1 MPDPAEGENKT
12 NVTLDTGILADI
24 KNKKVDLYLGSDIL
38 DLLFDENAV
47 SWIVDQHHDKNDVSV
62 VVEDKTEP
70 VAEGEKPTSLV
81 FDIHLAVNGEKV
93 DHSDFGESATVTVT
107 IPLDRFGDLTGKM
120 VKVWYLSGD
129 EPEEME
135 AIIDNNAKKVKFLT
149 HHFSEYAVE
158 VVDVEPE
165 TPPVVF
171 VPTFSNGSD
180 NTAVETGTAQN
191 GATTYRFRVG
201 TGNAAPYATVTAP
214 VNGWKLG
221 EENEFTVTSDNDIAC
236 VVIVKDAD
244 GNYTRLTVV
253 STDEETKAH
262 SFKAT
267 LGKGYEII
275 VAVKG
280 DANGDGSVGVAD
292 RLMIAARLG
301 GTTSFDAMKNL
312 IADVNK
318 DGSVGVSDRLMIA
331 ACLGGTTTLQ
341 W

>member
-24 KNKKVDLYLGSDIL
+24 KNKKVDLYLSSDVL

-47 SWIVDQHHDKNDVSV
+47 SSIVDQHHDKNDVSV

-81 FDIHLAVNGEKV
+81 FDIHLAVDGKKV

-191 GATTYRFRVG
+191 GATTYKFRAG
-201 TGNAAPYATVTAP
+201 TSTSAPYVTIAAPVD
-214 VNGWKLG
+214 GWKLG
-221 EENEFTVTSDNDIAC
+221 EENEFTVASDNNIAC

-244 GNYTRLTVV
+244 GKYTRVPADT
-253 STDEETKAH
+253 TGNIHHFTATIDED
-262 SFKAT
+262 
-267 LGKGYEII
+267 YEII

-280 DANGDGSVGVAD
+280 DATGDGKINNGDVLKMKQLANNVGNPASDLQKVICNIVGTDEIINNGDVLKMKQVA
-292 RLMIAARLG
+292 
-301 GTTSFDAMKNL
+301 N
-312 IADVNK
+312 
-318 DGSVGVSDRLMIA
+318 GVKLA
-331 ACLGGTTTLQ
+331 